1 VIRHSGARRAA
12 VTARLHD
19 GRLEL
24 VISDDGHGR
33 AASGTATSGAGL
45 IGMQERTTMLGG
57 ESAPATAT
65 AALSYMRGYPQGW
78 TGNQDRAR
86 RRPGGRPRR
95 TAHTG

>member
-1 VIRHSGARRAA
+1 VQESLTNVIRHSGARRAA

-57 ESAPATAT
+57 EFCAGNGDRGFVVHAVLPAR
-65 AALSYMRGYPQGW
+65 L
-78 TGNQDRAR
+78 DR
-86 RRPGGRPRR
+86 
-95 TAHTG
+95 